1 MAKEQALTA
10 DAGEAVESRE
20 RAPEAVDL
28 ERVLALGADDM
39 AQVDR
44 CIREALTSDVVLVN
58 QVSEYIVGSGGKRL
72 RPLLLCLAA
81 RACGYTD
88 RQHWPLAAIIEFIH
102 TATLLHDDV
111 VDESD
116 TRRGRRT
123 AHAVWGNSAAV
134 LVGDFL
140 YSRSFQLMVTLD
152 DMRIMEILAD
162 TTNTIAEGEVLQL
175 LNLGDPEVSR
185 PAYFRVIDNKTAKL
199 FEAAG
204 RLAGVI
210 SGQERAVEDRLA
222 AYGAHLGRAFQM
234 ADDLLDYAGDAAA
247 LGKNVGD
254 DLAEGKPTLPLIVAR
269 ERCTAAER
277 SVIDRAV
284 SDGGHEHLEPVLEI
298 IRRTGALATTA
309 EEARR
314 EAGRALEAL
323 DCLPGSRWKDALAA
337 LARHS
342 HQRTR

>member
-1 MAKEQALTA
+1 MPEEHRLTP
-10 DAGEAVESRE
+10 DTCTVET
-20 RAPEAVDL
+20 PQVTP
-28 ERVLALGADDM
+28 LALGDVLSMGSPDM
-39 AQVDR
+39 KQVNA
-44 CIREALTSDVVLVN
+44 CIRAALTSDVVLVN

-81 RACGYTD
+81 RACHYDGD
-88 RQHWPLAAIIEFIH
+88 RHWTLAAIIEFIH

-116 TRRGRRT
+116 TRRGQRT

-140 YSRSFQLMVTLD
+140 YSRSFQLMVTLENL
-152 DMRIMEILAD
+152 RIMEILAD

-185 PAYFRVIDNKTAKL
+185 EAYFRVIDNKTAKL

-204 RLAGVI
+204 L
-210 SGQERAVEDRLA
+210 LA
-222 AYGAHLGRAFQM
+222 AVVSEAGPVIENALGAYGTHLGRAFQM
-234 ADDLLDYAGDAAA
+234 ADDVLDYAGDASK

-269 ERCTAAER
+269 ERSTPEERDLIDEAIAA
-277 SVIDRAV
+277 
-284 SDGGHEHLEPVLEI
+284 GGKDQLDSVLEI

-309 EEARR
+309 ELARDEA
-314 EAGRALEAL
+314 EAALAALEAL
-323 DCLPGSRWKDALAA
+323 PPSRWRDALAA
-337 LARHS
+337 LAHYS
-342 HQRTR
+342 HQRST

>member
-1 MAKEQALTA
+1 MTPDPCTA
-10 DAGEAVESRE
+10 DTTLDQ
-20 RAPEAVDL
+20 P
-28 ERVLALGADDM
+28 LALAEVLGMGAPDM
-39 AQVDR
+39 EQVNA
-44 CIREALTSDVVLVN
+44 CIRAALTSDVVLVN

-81 RACGYTD
+81 RACRYQD
-88 RQHWPLAAIIEFIH
+88 DEHWTLAAIIEFIH

-116 TRRGRRT
+116 TRRGQRT

-152 DMRIMEILAD
+152 SLRIMEILAD

-175 LNLGDPEVSR
+175 LNLGDPEVTR
-185 PAYFRVIDNKTAKL
+185 EAYFRVIDNKTAKL

-204 RLAGVI
+204 LLAAVI
-210 SGQERAVEDRLA
+210 SKAGPAVESALA
-222 AYGAHLGRAFQM
+222 AYGTHLGRAFQM
-234 ADDLLDYAGDAAA
+234 ADDVLDYAGDASK

-269 ERCTAAER
+269 ERSTSEER
-277 SVIDRAV
+277 ALIDQAIA
-284 SDGGHEHLEPVLEI
+284 GGGKDQLEPVLEI

-309 EEARR
+309 ELARAEA
-314 EAGRALEAL
+314 ESALAAL
-323 DCLPGSRWKDALAA
+323 DELPASRWRDALAA
-337 LARHS
+337 LAHHS
-342 HQRTR
+342 HQRTT